1 MNLEDSIAQLTP
13 SLLEMRRDFHRHPEL
28 GFQEFRTSAKLAEF
42 LVGQGLEVT
51 TGIAQTGLV
60 AKLKGAKPGK
70 TVLVRADID
79 ALPINEETGA
89 PYTSQTPGVMH
100 ACGHDG
106 HAAVAAHVAAAFA
119 KMRDQIEG

>member
-100 ACGHDG
+100 ACG
-106 HAAVAAHVAAAFA
+106 
-119 KMRDQIEG
+119 